1 MCYNGFMTT
10 THTTQSLLTEAVEMV
25 NQLENGNRSDVREF
39 LATHTAP
46 TRLTLAMLRVMASR
60 GEDTLDAVVNLQGLT
75 EIMGEV

>member
-1 MCYNGFMTT
+1 MESMET

-39 LATHTAP
+39 LANHTAP
-46 TRLTLAMLRVMASR
+46 TRLTLAMLRVMTSFR

-75 EIMGEV
+75 EQMGDV